1 MPTWRR
7 WRGSLARNIALRNR
21 DLPVRELNTAVQRI
35 IDRVIFLRIAED
47 RGIETYG
54 RLQGLGDGKDVY
66 TRITQFFPQADDRF
80 DTILQMHSKAAT
92 ATRIDPNQLQREAR
106 ELLELSQSLQPDMQH
121 LEQGLLPKNTLEKL
135 KRIENLSKH
144 LRGELRQ

>member
-1 MPTWRR
+1 MR
-7 WRGSLARNIALRNR
+7 SSSLFMLLFAICVASLILARTPAHAQKEVTPDR
-21 DLPVRELNTAVQRI
+21 LP
-35 IDRVIFLRIAED
+35 
-47 RGIETYG
+47 
-54 RLQGLGDGKDVY
+54 
-66 TRITQFFPQADDRF
+66 FPQADDRF

-121 LEQGLLPKNTLEKL
+121 LQQGLLPKNTLEKL